1 MIDDYLNISSSKKQT
16 IKNSSLSSKS
26 NSTNGNSCLENTY
39 AIKTKK

>member
-1 MIDDYLNISSSKKQT
+1 MIDDYLNISSSKNQT
-16 IKNSSLSSKS
+16 IKNSSLSTKS